1 MLSRP
6 ELFSITLKGA
16 INPTAHHPSWYYTI
30 GQLSKEDAASIVENE
45 NLYVTPALGKFSAP
59 LFSIDCDKKQW
70 RVKTQ
75 DKDARLH
82 ILYMTLKTFDNLLPE
97 ALLKRFGFKFAFSI
111 ETSHE
116 KNVDFI
122 SKLMQDFVQV
132 KAKGEISTTILSTTS
147 TDPVRQ
153 TRVRLHSS
161 PGANRVLLTFNFVYP
176 IPDARIFTLRQLPLA
191 DDYELDYEEAITQAE
206 QIAHKLMDR
215 AQMGRADIN
224 SN

>member
-6 ELFSITLKGA
+6 KSFSITLKGA
-16 INPTAHHPSWYYTI
+16 INPTTHHPSWYYTI

-45 NLYVTPALGKFSAP
+45 NLYITPALGRFSAP
-59 LFSIDCDKKQW
+59 LFRIDCDKKQW

-82 ILYMTLKTFDNLLPE
+82 ILYMTLKTFDNLLPA

-116 KNVDFI
+116 KTLDFV

-132 KAKGEISTTILSTTS
+132 KTKGEISTTISATTS
-147 TDPVRQ
+147 RDPIRQ

-161 PGANRVLLTFNFVYP
+161 PGADKALLSFNFVYP
-176 IPDARIFTLRQLPLA
+176 IPDEKIFTLRQLSLA
-191 DDYELDYEEAITQAE
+191 DDYELDYEQAVTQAE
-206 QIAHKLMDR
+206 QIAYKLTDR